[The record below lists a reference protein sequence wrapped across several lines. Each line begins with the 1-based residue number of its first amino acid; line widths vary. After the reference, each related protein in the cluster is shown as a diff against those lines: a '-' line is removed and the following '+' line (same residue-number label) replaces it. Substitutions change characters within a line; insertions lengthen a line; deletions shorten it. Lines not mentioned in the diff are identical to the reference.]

1 MNEKELRIILLHEA
15 AGDGYEDGFDRNPLM
30 LKGAEFRGFIYRTVR
45 WISRYPGYEALKSM
59 DLDAIAE
66 DPEFYRTYCNAY
78 DKGGHDY
85 YNLEA
90 GA

>member
-15 AGDGYEDGFDRNPLM
+15 AGEGYEDGYDRNPLM
-30 LKGAEFRGFIYRTVR
+30 LKDDEFRELIYRTVR
-45 WISRYPGYEALKSM
+45 WISKYSGYGAVKAM

-66 DPEFYRTYCNAY
+66 DPEFYSAYCNAY
-78 DKGGHDY
+78 DKGRQDY